1 MSAPTGPPPR
11 PHPHPTA
18 LPHCSA
24 PLLCPTASLCP
35 SRRAAV
41 GSVSLP
47 LTPISL
53 FSPFFFLLSS
63 PLPSLFALL
72 YPHPTPRPPLPTAAP
87 PTRAVPADPPR
98 DVTLTTFLDNR
109 EGRWGAVL
117 CTASSR
123 PPAALSLFR
132 RGLLVASSLGPHG
145 APGLRVAASPN
156 ALRVDMGALRRGD
169 AAEFRCTAR
178 NALGNASA
186 TAYFE
191 TRSEGRGGGIW
202 GGIWGGVG

>member
-1 MSAPTGPPPR
+1 MTNGRCPWGAAPLRSLPITTRLPHRRCWWAPTSSPTASSASLGCVWIRSSSASVSAPTGPPPR

-72 YPHPTPRPPLPTAAP
+72 YPHPTPRPTPRPTP
-87 PTRAVPADPPR
+87 HPTSPRGDPKVKIWSGTTDPPS
-98 DVTLTTFLDNR
+98 
-109 EGRWGAVL
+109 GR
-117 CTASSR
+117 TAS
-123 PPAALSLFR
+123 PP
-132 RGLLVASSLGPHG
+132 H
-145 APGLRVAASPN
+145 
-156 ALRVDMGALRRGD
+156 
-169 AAEFRCTAR
+169 
-178 NALGNASA
+178 
-186 TAYFE
+186 
-191 TRSEGRGGGIW
+191 
-202 GGIWGGVG
+202 